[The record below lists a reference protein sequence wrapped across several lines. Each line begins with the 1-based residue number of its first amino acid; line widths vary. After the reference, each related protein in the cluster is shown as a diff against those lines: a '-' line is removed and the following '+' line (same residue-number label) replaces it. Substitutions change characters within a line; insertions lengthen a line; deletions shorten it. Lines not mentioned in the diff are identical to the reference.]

1 MTVGELK
8 EKLKDIP
15 DDFVVTC
22 TMDGEF
28 KQSSGSARVYEAID
42 TFAWKSWG
50 GDELR
55 ILHSDDT
62 IF

>member
-8 EKLKDIP
+8 EKLQDIP

-22 TMDGEF
+22 TMDE
-28 KQSSGSARVYEAID
+28 SVSPDDARVYEVTD
-42 TFAWKSWG
+42 VFAWKSWG
-50 GDELR
+50 ADECR

>member
-8 EKLKDIP
+8 EKLQDVP

-22 TMDGEF
+22 TMDDDT
-28 KQSSGSARVYEAID
+28 SPDVARVYEVTD

>member
-1 MTVGELK
+1 MTVKELK
-8 EKLKDIP
+8 EKLQDVP
-15 DDFVVTC
+15 DDFIVTC
-22 TMDGEF
+22 TIDESSSTDG
-28 KQSSGSARVYEAID
+28 KVYEA
-42 TFAWKSWG
+42 

>member
-22 TMDGEF
+22 TVDDGGF
-28 KQSSGSARVYEAID
+28 KLAGARVYEVTD
-42 TFAWKSWG
+42 VFAWKSWG

>member
-22 TMDGEF
+22 TMDEICSPDLA
-28 KQSSGSARVYEAID
+28 KVYEVTD

-50 GDELR
+50 PDELR
-55 ILHSDDT
+55 IVHSNNT

>member
-15 DDFVVTC
+15 DNFVVTC
-22 TMDGEF
+22 TMDDDT
-28 KQSSGSARVYEAID
+28 SPDAARVYEVTD

-50 GDELR
+50 TDEFR
-55 ILHSDDT
+55 ILHSDDN

>member
-8 EKLKDIP
+8 EKLQDIP

-22 TMDGEF
+22 TMDDDTNPDA
-28 KQSSGSARVYEAID
+28 ARVYEVTD

-50 GDELR
+50 PDEFR

>member
-8 EKLKDIP
+8 EKLQDIP

-22 TMDGEF
+22 TMDESF
-28 KQSSGSARVYEAID
+28 SPDDARVYEATD
-42 TFAWKSWG
+42 AFAWKSWG
-50 GDELR
+50 LDELR

>member
-1 MTVGELK
+1 MTVKELK
-8 EKLKDIP
+8 EKLQDVP
-15 DDFVVTC
+15 DDFIVTC
-22 TMDGEF
+22 TIDESSSTDG
-28 KQSSGSARVYEAID
+28 KVYEAVD
-42 TFAWKSWG
+42 AFTWKSWA

>member
-28 KQSSGSARVYEAID
+28 RQAADLARVYEVTD
-42 TFAWKSWG
+42 GYSWKSWG
-50 GDELR
+50 PDEFR